1 MTPAFKY
8 HKYTRN
14 VSGIPFREKS
24 RKLSL
29 IEVELTKCRESS
41 PRG

>member
-1 MTPAFKY
+1 MKPTFTY

-14 VSGIPFREKS
+14 VSGIPCMEKS
-24 RKLSL
+24 RNLSL